1 MFKSINEITLIIYIS
16 EELKMDLKISKTLVI
31 PSKEIKWRFS
41 RSSCPGGQNV
51 NKIESR
57 VEISFNLEDSKVLN
71 DYHKAILKINLK
83 NKLVKNRPTLAV
95 QEYRNQLLNRKL
107 ALMKLSSVIK
117 DALNKSFKLRKTT
130 KPTKASQKKRVE
142 FKKKR
147 GELKK
152 VDKKKKHI
160 IFEKT

>member
-1 MFKSINEITLIIYIS
+1 
-16 EELKMDLKISKTLVI
+16 MDLKITKKLVI

-41 RSSCPGGQNV
+41 RSSGPGGQNV

-57 VEISFNLEDSKVLN
+57 VEIIFDLEESKVLN
-71 DYHKAILKINLK
+71 EYQKAILKMNLK
-83 NKLVKNRPTLAV
+83 NKLVNNCICLAV
-95 QEYRNQLLNRKL
+95 QEQRNQLLNRQI
-107 ALMKLSSVIK
+107 ALMKLSSIIK
-117 DALNKSFKLRKTT
+117 NALNKQFKLRKST

-152 VDKKKKHI
+152 SRQK
-160 IFEKT
+160 EKNISDM